1 MRELTQ
7 GEVKQVSGGFV
18 GTPIP
23 FVNGFIPGPNWPGGF
38 PVAIQMAA
46 LSFHAGFQLGSYAYQ
61 KISSQ
66 YGMSTGEAFYHAVN

>member
-7 GEVKQVSGGFV
+7 GEVKQVSGGFA

-38 PVAIQMAA
+38 PVAIQMAII
-46 LSFHAGFQLGSYAYQ
+46 SFNVGLLLGTHTYD
-61 KISSQ
+61 KIHQ
-66 YGMSTGEAFYHAVN
+66 QFCMTTGEALYHTVN